1 MSIQVQNHMNI
12 VESMALYVGHILL
25 FVYHDKDG
33 YNYIQHQSFF
43 SFTQI
48 RNYVEQLK
56 HVLEPSMFFKA

>member
-33 YNYIQHQSFF
+33 YNYI
-43 SFTQI
+43 
-48 RNYVEQLK
+48 
-56 HVLEPSMFFKA
+56 